1 MKGTVTN
8 FRWANPHAQLYFDEE
23 KNGEVIHWA
32 AEMNSPGV
40 LTRDGW
46 TIRTVKP
53 GCGAPASGFI
63 ASHHA
68 RGNNSAELVAR
79 KICPKMRRSRR
90 LSPRRASMRV
100 GNLGS
105 AHAAQRISRMLR
117 PGGTQL
123 AATITATRTRRT
135 RVDNTAIPARATS
148 TSFGTHQG
156 VPRCACANAMRGL
169 ASQPAPRCRPRFVV
183 VISAI

>member
-1 MKGTVTN
+1 
-8 FRWANPHAQLYFDEE
+8 
-23 KNGEVIHWA
+23 
-32 AEMNSPGV
+32 MNIALGSAT
-40 LTRDGW
+40 L
-46 TIRTVKP
+46 IRTAKP

-123 AATITATRTRRT
+123 AATISVTRERRT

-183 VISAI
+183 VMSAIWARSRPTKRARSFALDASLMGITRLKP